1 MKIVRTIGIIQT
13 VTTFTND
20 LKKGL
25 GYSNVS
31 WWKDDN
37 DLYILN
43 ATLDDMAVFCKC
55 AKKQEFVFGEINACI
70 GKYKINKNGSV
81 VLIEHVNENIVP
93 NNYLLYAKP
102 ITNEDELNKVFDD
115 KRTFLSRSLHRRN
128 AKKLAKEHE
137 NNYEEVE

>member
-20 LKKGL
+20 LKKAL

-43 ATLDDMAVFCKC
+43 ATLDDMAVFCKN
-55 AKKQEFVFGEINACI
+55 ANKQEFVFGEINACN

-115 KRTFLSRSLHRRN
+115 KRTFLSRGLHRR
-128 AKKLAKEHE
+128 AA
-137 NNYEEVE
+137 YEEAE

>member
-1 MKIVRTIGIIQT
+1 MKTVRTIGIIQT

-43 ATLDDMAVFCKC
+43 ATLDDMAVFCKN
-55 AKKQEFVFGEINACI
+55 AKKQAFVFGEINACI

>member
-43 ATLDDMAVFCKC
+43 ATLDDMAVFCKN

-93 NNYLLYAKP
+93 NNYLIYAKP

-115 KRTFLSRSLHRRN
+115 NRTFLSRSLHRRN
-128 AKKLAKEHE
+128 AIQFAKEHE
-137 NNYEEVE
+137 INYEKVE